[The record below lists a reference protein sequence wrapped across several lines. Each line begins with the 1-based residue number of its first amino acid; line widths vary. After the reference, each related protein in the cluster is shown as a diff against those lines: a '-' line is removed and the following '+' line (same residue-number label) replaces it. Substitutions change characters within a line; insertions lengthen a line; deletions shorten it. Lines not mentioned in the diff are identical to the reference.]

1 MLPGVAAS
9 SRTSLITAV
18 LNPSSATV
26 TVYVPGS
33 RTGIE
38 NAPDVFENVSNAV
51 PVEVF
56 LTVTVAP
63 GTTPPAVSTTTPAR
77 EEFALP

>member
-1 MLPGVAAS
+1 MAAS

-18 LNPSSATV
+18 LKPSSATV

-33 RTGIE
+33 STGIE
-38 NAPDVFENVSNAV
+38 NAPDELLTVSNVLAV
-51 PVEVF
+51 ALF
-56 LTVTVAP
+56 LTVMVAP

-77 EEFALP
+77 DELALP